1 MPKFISETHQDILL
15 RFFYSQRTTIMHH
28 LLNIWAIDYEKNLF
42 SMLMAMKLYISKEG
56 LSVVGMLKRINDAD
70 YLVVNKL
77 GEVGGMGWKIRRLFN
92 LTSEDLD
99 KGLVMNIM
107 SICPAIIPGFL
118 RELYQEPGFDFED
131 NLDLEKK
138 EVKIDTLVSKFNK
151 MYFFFQQNFT
161 FKNQKLGD
169 TLKTIKQRSLTDK
182 ESTRLMLGEYSNAI
196 HEFLHKIQTKD
207 IERAYKVWARVTN
220 MKFYSNNIDAWEIKI
235 ENIQRVKEDCLRT

>member
-1 MPKFISETHQDILL
+1 MPKFISETHQDFLL
-15 RFFYSQRTTIMHH
+15 RFFYCHRTIIMHH
-28 LLNIWAIDYEKNLF
+28 LLNLWAVDYEKNLF
-42 SMLMAMKLYISKEG
+42 SMLIAVKLYISKEG
-56 LSVVGMLKRINDAD
+56 LSAVGMLKRINDAD
-70 YLVVNKL
+70 YLLVNKL
-77 GEVGGMGWKIRRLFN
+77 GEVGGMGWKVRRLLN

-107 SICPAIIPGFL
+107 SICPAMIPGFL

-169 TLKTIKQRSLTDK
+169 TLKTI
-182 ESTRLMLGEYSNAI
+182 
-196 HEFLHKIQTKD
+196 
-207 IERAYKVWARVTN
+207 
-220 MKFYSNNIDAWEIKI
+220 
-235 ENIQRVKEDCLRT
+235 